1 MKTWIIFVA
10 LWGIFKGIREPIKK
24 KALEKT
30 SVLSVLFMYTFIGF
44 LMAVP
49 FARDVFSLSAT
60 AYFFIFLKSAV
71 LFVAWILGLSSL
83 KRLPV
88 SLYGVIDVTR
98 VIFSTLM
105 GIIFLGERLNLTGVI
120 SLILVATGVGLASS
134 KKAVKQ
140 ENCRYTDIG
149 LVIISCLL
157 NSVSGTIDKHIMT
170 TQNVDSSQLLFWYML
185 FLSAMYLSYILI
197 TKTKL
202 DIKGS
207 IKNPYIY
214 IMSFLLVFGDKLVFI
229 ANQDPESRV
238 TVMTLIKQCSVL
250 VTIFLGM
257 VLYKEKNIIRKI
269 ICSGIIILGIMLSV

>member
-1 MKTWIIFVA
+1 MKTWIVFVA

-30 SVLSVLFMYTFIGF
+30 GVLSVLFMYTFTGF
-44 LMAVP
+44 LMSAP
-49 FARDVFSLSAT
+49 FARDIFSLSVN
-60 AYFFIFLKSAV
+60 AYLFIFLKSAV
-71 LFVAWILGLSSL
+71 LFVAWLLGLSSL

-105 GIIFLGERLNLTGVI
+105 GIIFLGESLNLTGVI

-134 KKAVKQ
+134 KKAVKR
-140 ENCRYTDIG
+140 ENCRYTDIA
-149 LVIISCLL
+149 LVIVSCLL

-185 FLSAMYLSYILI
+185 FLSIMYLSYILV
-197 TKTKL
+197 TNTKL
-202 DIKGS
+202 DIRGS

-229 ANQDPESRV
+229 ANQNPESKV
-238 TVMTLIKQCSVL
+238 TVMTLVKQSSVL